1 MILFFI
7 AAVVV
12 LVAGFIV
19 MQICGR
25 KKEFK
30 LAGSYGVTASVIAIA
45 LLLCG
50 LAMLSG
56 EPTTMGGVRT
66 KNAYM
71 VEMGYVES
79 QNSDG
84 SIEIMSSGHKDALKS
99 RTDAPA
105 DGDVVLVLKS
115 VWSGETMYIVLE
127 NGE

>member
-1 MILFFI
+1 
-7 AAVVV
+7 
-12 LVAGFIV
+12 
-19 MQICGR
+19 
-25 KKEFK
+25 
-30 LAGSYGVTASVIAIA
+30 
-45 LLLCG
+45 
-50 LAMLSG
+50 
-56 EPTTMGGVRT
+56 MGGVRT